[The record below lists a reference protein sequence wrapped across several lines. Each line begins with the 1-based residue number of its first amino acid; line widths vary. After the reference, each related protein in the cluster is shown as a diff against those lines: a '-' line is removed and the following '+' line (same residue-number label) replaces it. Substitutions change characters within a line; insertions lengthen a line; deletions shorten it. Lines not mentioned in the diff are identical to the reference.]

1 MLRLE
6 SPIVFTAKDQEIST
20 AGYPNDD
27 GRAILIVTGER
38 LATAIHGDCKRCAG
52 VKVRSLIIDGN
63 RRYLGRV
70 SSGGP
75 LLAIGNAQ
83 EQVVERCKLFDPR
96 GGSALH
102 IREGD
107 GLRCGGARVENNHI
121 GPSGEEWDEEIDG
134 PEPELSP
141 LGSPFGDGIRVAC
154 KDSII
159 RNNIIADATGIG
171 IIAFAPGI
179 EILSNEVT
187 MRQQV
192 SVGGIFLV
200 APDPFGGNYTSTVIK
215 GNILSSTGPK
225 GYMRVGIGAGA
236 PIWADDHQNVLYNGS
251 IVGNSIVGDSFGYG
265 VAVAGVSGFVVEENV
280 SQGEYWGVVTN
291 RCARGP
297 PNHPPTGFVHD
308 LESSAGVFQRD
319 FVPGV
324 ISFRASID
332 HAGYNTSGAD
342 CIGLVTCIESRER
355 QKVTT
360 KPELGA
366 PEGKNKKVAAPPK
379 PMVWETM
386 LKHSEDRI
394 SRMILEISAKL
405 QIPGQE
411 GIVNYVY
418 GDYSAVDGVGAL
430 KQSAEQQNAFEQV
443 SERLALLEVEG
454 ELIMQIVE
462 SVEVS
467 IESLKTRL
475 LLQTSLG
482 SGKVLLQ
489 NLTTATVSNTVTL
502 QLLVALQFLVI
513 LALLYVKRIQPRRR
527 PYTVKQGALYEGKQR
542 VVQQQQVTRLIASLG
557 TKGSGSSKKP
567 PCLAGTR
574 VALLQKIDQ
583 GIEVRIGKSS
593 IGVNVAKQQRV
604 FQRLG
609 AEFYFMAD

>member
-1 MLRLE
+1 MPKNKWW
-6 SPIVFTAKDQEIST
+6 SGANCS
-20 AGYPNDD
+20 
-27 GRAILIVTGER
+27 ILAV
-38 LATAIHGDCKRCAG
+38 
-52 VKVRSLIIDGN
+52 
-63 RRYLGRV
+63 
-70 SSGGP
+70 
-75 LLAIGNAQ
+75 
-83 EQVVERCKLFDPR
+83 DPPCTF
-96 GGSALH
+96 
-102 IREGD
+102 EK
-107 GLRCGGARVENNHI
+107 EM

-366 PEGKNKKVAAPPK
+366 PKGKNKKVAAPPK

-513 LALLYVKRIQPRRR
+513 LALLYVKLARNQKVFDAITCIQLKTTLAKNQDVDLIPS
-527 PYTVKQGALYEGKQR
+527 KQGALYEGKQR

-583 GIEVRIGKSS
+583 GIEVRTGKSS

-604 FQRLG
+604 FRRLG
-609 AEFYFMAD
+609 AEFYFTAD